1 MNKKYDNLDE
11 YKMAVLSD
19 CIKSTDIMK
28 KITLPQSVYKYRRFD
43 VQYLKEPLE
52 RIIIP
57 ENRYVEY
64 LGKKDV
70 FTNDFSHLM

>member
-28 KITLPQSVYKYRRFD
+28 KSLCPKAY
-43 VQYLKEPLE
+43 
-52 RIIIP
+52 
-57 ENRYVEY
+57 
-64 LGKKDV
+64 
-70 FTNDFSHLM
+70 TNIGGLMPNI